1 MSGDRLARW
10 RLLLGE
16 QAEAHGISLPSE
28 GAEAERLEKIEQVI
42 GYLFE
47 EGEGAEGDPSGSGKS
62 RQRSGGR
69 GASQMSV
76 PRWVDWVSEL
86 FPQSAREILEKQLVQ
101 RRGIHQ
107 LLEQPDLLE
116 RIEPSVELAKT
127 LLTHKDLIRPETRS
141 LVRKVVAKVVDQLK
155 DLMQI
160 QVEEA
165 LTGALRRDRHS
176 PRPAYRNLDLKRTV
190 QRNLHN
196 YDTEKEKLLVER
208 VFYFAAERKKRP
220 WHVIVCVDQSGSMLE
235 SAIFSTVM
243 ASIFHGIP
251 ALKTSLVLFDDAVV
265 DLSDQVNQPVDVLL
279 KVQLGGGT
287 DITQALQYCS
297 QLIREPARTILVLV
311 SDFYEG
317 RRVTD
322 LLAVSRN
329 LADSGVRLVGLA
341 ALGYDARPSYC
352 KQTARKLR
360 KTGMDILVCTPE
372 RLAECMG
379 QIIRG

>member
-1 MSGDRLARW
+1 MSDDRLARW

-16 QAEAHGISLPSE
+16 QAEAHGISLPQS

-47 EGEGAEGDPSGSGKS
+47 ESEGEDPSGQGKS
-62 RQRSGGR
+62 RQRSAGR
-69 GASQMSV
+69 GASQMNV

-86 FPQSAREILEKQLVQ
+86 FPQSAREVLEKQLVQ

-127 LLTHKDLIRPETRS
+127 LLTHKDLIRPETRG

-165 LTGALRRDRHS
+165 ITGALRRDRHS

-196 YDTEKEKLLVER
+196 YDQEREKLLVEKI
-208 VFYFAAERKKRP
+208 FYFAAERKKRP

-265 DLSDQVNQPVDVLL
+265 DLSDQVSQPVDVLL

-287 DITQALQYCS
+287 DITQALQYCA
-297 QLIREPARTILVLV
+297 QLVREPARTILVLV

-317 RRVTD
+317 RPTSE
-322 LLAVSRN
+322 LLAISRH
-329 LADSGVRLVGLA
+329 LADSGIRMVGLA

-379 QIIRG
+379 KIIRG